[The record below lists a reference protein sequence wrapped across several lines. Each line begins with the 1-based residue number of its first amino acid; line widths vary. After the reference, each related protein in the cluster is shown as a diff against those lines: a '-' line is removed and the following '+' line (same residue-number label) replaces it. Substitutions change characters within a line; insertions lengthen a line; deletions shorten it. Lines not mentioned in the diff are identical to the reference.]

1 LRQPQLQDRRKGAG
15 PGQDVTMTHHH
26 PVDWAARAAD
36 LIAEAELNAPMV
48 DQALAS
54 LAQRVP
60 AATRV
65 LDVGSGPG
73 AAACSFAALLPAAT
87 VVAADGAAELL
98 DLARQRAATLD
109 LGDRVSTIETA
120 LPDGIAE
127 LPAAD
132 IVWVSGVAHHMPDP
146 AAAVRDLAALVRPG
160 GVLALRE
167 GGLPLRFVP
176 GYADRGLSA
185 RMDAR
190 IDEMAL
196 RHEHPLGAIE
206 APRSWPELLREAG
219 LDDIRSR
226 TFLLDLPAPLN
237 DVARRQLQRHLR
249 MAREMLADRL
259 AEDDLAAL
267 VRLAADDEP
276 ESVLRRTDVFLL
288 RASTVHTGAK
298 R

>member
-1 LRQPQLQDRRKGAG
+1 
-15 PGQDVTMTHHH
+15 MTHHH

-36 LIAEAELNAPMV
+36 LIADAEVNAPMV
-48 DQALAS
+48 DQALAW

-60 AATRV
+60 GATRV

-73 AAACSFAALLPAAT
+73 VAACSLAALLPAAT
-87 VVAADGAAELL
+87 VLAADGAAELL
-98 DLARQRAATLD
+98 DLARQRAAALG
-109 LGDRVSTIETA
+109 LGDRVTTTETT
-120 LPDGIAE
+120 LPDGLAQ

-146 AAAVRDLAALVRPG
+146 AAAVRGLAALVRPG

-167 GGLPLRFVP
+167 GGLPLRFLP

-190 IDEMAL
+190 IDEMAH

-206 APRSWPELLREAG
+206 APRSWPELLHEAG
-219 LDDIRSR
+219 FDVVRTR
-226 TFLLDLPAPLN
+226 TFLLDVPAPLD

-249 MAREMLADRL
+249 MGRELLADRL
-259 AEDDLAAL
+259 TPDDLATL
-267 VRLAADDEP
+267 DRLAADDGP
-276 ESVLRRTDVFLL
+276 DSVLRRADVFLL
-288 RASTVHTGAK
+288 RASTVHTGVTAG
-298 R
+298 

>member
-1 LRQPQLQDRRKGAG
+1 
-15 PGQDVTMTHHH
+15 MTHHH

-36 LIAEAELNAPMV
+36 LVAEAEVNAPMV
-48 DQALAS
+48 DQALAW

-60 AATRV
+60 GATRV

-73 AAACSFAALLPAAT
+73 VAACSFAALLPSAT
-87 VVAADGAAELL
+87 VVAADGATELL
-98 DLARQRAATLD
+98 DLASHRAASLS
-109 LGDRVSTIETA
+109 LGDRFTTIGTA

-146 AAAVRDLAALVRPG
+146 AAAVRDLGGLVRPG

-167 GGLPLRFVP
+167 GGLPLRFLP

-190 IDEMAL
+190 IDEMAD

-219 LDDIRSR
+219 FQDVRSR
-226 TFLLDLPAPLN
+226 TFLLDVPAPLS
-237 DVARRQLQRHLR
+237 DVARRQLQRHLQ
-249 MAREMLADRL
+249 MAREMVADRL
-259 AEDDLAAL
+259 ADDDLATL
-267 VRLAADDEP
+267 ERLAADDGP
-276 ESVLRRTDVFLL
+276 ESVVQRADAFLL
-288 RASTVHTGAK
+288 RASTVHTGAN
-298 R
+298 RQR